1 MVPSSPPVDAQRFAE
16 EGYVHLPG
24 FFAPDALDHLLRTLR
39 TVGRAR
45 AGLSGLDEGGMTF
58 HSLLFPLD
66 TELQS
71 FIADQR
77 LIDALRPL
85 LGDDLWVRWDQ
96 AVAKAPGAP
105 TFPWHQDNAYS
116 LLLDP
121 HVQAWIALTDAGPD
135 DGGLWLAP
143 GSHRRPRGH
152 HWTGGHVEVDE
163 PPGEEVPLE
172 ARRGDLVLF
181 SSRLLHRTTPNR
193 ADAERWVYVIEYMS
207 ARHHDPF
214 VEPPYF
220 QVARHGRSRPRW
232 RRWPRARRSVRNQV
246 RYLPRRLAVRRREGR
261 WRRGL

>member
-1 MVPSSPPVDAQRFAE
+1 MNPVPSPVDAGRFAA
-16 EGYVHLPG
+16 EGYLHLPG
-24 FFAPDALDHLLRTLR
+24 FFTAEAVDHLQATLR
-39 TVGRAR
+39 RVGGSR
-45 AGLSGLDEGGMTF
+45 AGTSGLDDGGMTF

-66 TELQS
+66 VDLQA
-71 FIADQR
+71 FVADQQI
-77 LIDALRPL
+77 IDALRPL
-85 LGDDLWVRWDQ
+85 IGDDLWVRWDQ
-96 AVAKAPGAP
+96 AVVKAPGAP
-105 TFPWHQDNAYS
+105 VFPWHQDNAYS

-143 GSHRRPRGH
+143 GSHRRPAEH

-163 PPGEEVPLE
+163 PPTEEVALD

-193 ADAERWVYVIEYMS
+193 TDADRWVYVVEYMS
-207 ARHHDPF
+207 SRHHDPF
-214 VEPPYF
+214 VAPPYL

-232 RRWPRARRSVRNQV
+232 RRWPRARRSVRNQI
-246 RYLPRRLAVRRREGR
+246 RYLPRRIEVRRREGR

>member
-1 MVPSSPPVDAQRFAE
+1 MTTTLPMVDAAGFAE
-16 EGYVHLPG
+16 DGFVHLPAVFG
-24 FFAPDALDHLLRTLR
+24 ADELDRLQATILD
-39 TVGRAR
+39 VGARR
-45 AGLSGLDEGGMTF
+45 AGTGGLDEGGLRF
-58 HSLLFPLD
+58 LSLLFPLSA
-66 TELQS
+66 ELQA
-71 FIADQR
+71 FVADPR
-77 LIDALRPL
+77 LVAAVGSL

-246 RYLPRRLAVRRREGR
+246 RYLPRRLEVRRREGR